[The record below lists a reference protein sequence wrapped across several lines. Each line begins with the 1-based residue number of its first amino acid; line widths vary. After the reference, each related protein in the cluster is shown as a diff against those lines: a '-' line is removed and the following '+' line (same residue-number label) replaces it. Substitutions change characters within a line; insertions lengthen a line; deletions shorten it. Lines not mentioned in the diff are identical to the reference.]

1 MDGERMDDWR
11 GVLGQ
16 FDFSQMWPTDIV
28 LVCDLNGRVH
38 PMSDAAERLA
48 DSVPGLKA
56 LERGKRLADVMPE
69 AAANERVMLG
79 SRAMATRAP
88 VRATAYAMGRR
99 VEYVFVPCANTE
111 MFAVVLFPA
120 STPSEAFRVDAAQA
134 QQMTH
139 ICADPYGSLSNLELT
154 VLRLIAMSLTN
165 EQIAARLCR
174 TKRAVEW
181 HTRNLLRKLGETTR
195 IGLFRIGFDAGLN
208 AFDDAHWEAIMG
220 VRKNDLRHGGSIAM
234 DDNTARAVSAGDLPS
249 R

>member
-1 MDGERMDDWR
+1 MGGESMHDWR

-16 FDFSQMWPTDIV
+16 FDFSRLWPADIV

-38 PMSDAAERLA
+38 AMSDAAVRLA
-48 DSVPGLKA
+48 QSASGLKT
-56 LERGKRLADVMPE
+56 LERGRLLSDVMPE

-99 VEYVFVPCANTE
+99 VEYLFVPCADPE
-111 MFAVVLFPA
+111 MFAFVLFPA

-134 QQMTH
+134 HQMTH
-139 ICADPYGSLSNLELT
+139 VCADPYGSLSNLELT

-165 EQIAARLCR
+165 KQIAARLCR

-181 HTRNLLRKLGETTR
+181 HTRNLLRKLGESSR
-195 IGLFRIGFDAGLN
+195 IGLFRIAFDAGLN
-208 AFDDAHWEAIMG
+208 AFDDAHWEAIMA
-220 VRKNDLRHGGSIAM
+220 VRKNDLHHGGSM
-234 DDNTARAVSAGDLPS
+234 TVDVSAARPVAVDDSPA